1 MNTTITPVR
10 PACFKSIGEFANW
23 LAATKRTGMPKSG
36 YCTDCTPAYQRE
48 MLTAHRCGHPGV
60 TFSIDD
66 DGVGVPVDEGLGN
79 LNDFPTYLDAPCKDQ
94 LFTGSSRSDAG
105 CGERFTQ
112 SFLFHARDSI
122 TDRRFFLLRKDEFPI
137 IGA

>member
-48 MLTAHRCGHPGV
+48 MLKVQRCGHPGV

-66 DGVGVPVDEGLGN
+66 DGFIEGKRL
-79 LNDFPTYLDAPCKDQ
+79 KQ
-94 LFTGSSRSDAG
+94 
-105 CGERFTQ
+105 
-112 SFLFHARDSI
+112 
-122 TDRRFFLLRKDEFPI
+122 DRRTRSEAARL
-137 IGA
+137 AA